1 MNIWHML
8 WVFFWFQQ
16 LDMIESADLQSDK
29 HNFRNETTETK
40 VIFKKRPMDI
50 LSSSYYATYLSLL

>member
-40 VIFKKRPMDI
+40 VIFKKWPMDI